1 VSKQKALAAQARA
14 AWRCGAVVL
23 SVVATALCAAPS
35 QASPLRTRDTA
46 GEMAPSAV
54 ALAVLPPAAGVADM
68 QRRDA
73 DILWPTHGWVMS
85 TPEAQGVDSDVL
97 ANAMTTI
104 RARHLPVHSLLIA
117 RHGKIVL
124 DAYFHPFADNQLHDV
139 ASVTKS
145 VVSTLVGIAMRQR
158 RIGDLNTPVVQ
169 MLPSDEAAADP
180 WKSRMTLAHMLSM
193 TSGLDCSG
201 NRGRN
206 FLQQMEQSP
215 HWTEFALGRQLVA
228 QPGTTFAYCA
238 GNMHVVSAVLT
249 RAVRESAAAF
259 ARQELFAPLG
269 IEQVAWATD
278 RDGVTHGFSDL
289 RMQPRDMAKLGYLW
303 LHHGVWEGRQIVPAS
318 YLSAAFAP
326 HATVEQNVQYGYGMW
341 IYPTRGHA
349 GGAPDLEANGYG
361 GQRIAVI
368 PSQDIVVVITGAGLD
383 ANDVG
388 RLVADAAR
396 AAGPLPA
403 NSQGAWRLNTLVADA
418 AGSSVTRIAS
428 VGQKS
433 RGRRTIVRTAA
444 LGTSYH

>member
-1 VSKQKALAAQARA
+1 
-14 AWRCGAVVL
+14 
-23 SVVATALCAAPS
+23 
-35 QASPLRTRDTA
+35 
-46 GEMAPSAV
+46 MAPSAV
-54 ALAVLPPAAGVADM
+54 ALAVLPPAASVADL

-73 DILWPTHGWVMS
+73 DTVWPTHGWAVS
-85 TPEAQGVDSDVL
+85 TPESQGVDTGVL
-97 ANAMTTI
+97 ASAMATI

-158 RIGDLNTPVVQ
+158 RIGDLNTPVMQ
-169 MLPSDEAAADP
+169 MLPSEAAADP

-201 NRGRN
+201 NGSRN

-238 GNMHVVSAVLT
+238 GNMQVVSAVLT
-249 RAVRESAAAF
+249 GAVGESAAAF

-269 IEQVAWATD
+269 IDHVAWATD
-278 RDGVTHGFSDL
+278 RDGISHGFSDL

-318 YLSAAFAP
+318 YLAAAFSR
-326 HATVEQNVQYGYGMW
+326 HANVEANVQYGYGMW
-341 IYPTRGHA
+341 IYPARGHA
-349 GGAPDLEANGYG
+349 GGAPDFEANGYG

-368 PSQDIVVVITGAGLD
+368 PGEDMVVVITGAGLD

-388 RLVADAAR
+388 RLIADAAR

-403 NSQGAWRLNTLVADA
+403 NPQGAWRLNTLVADA
-418 AGSSVTRIAS
+418 AGSSRARMAKVEP
-428 VGQKS
+428 KL
-433 RGRRTIVRTAA
+433 RGHRAAMRTAA
-444 LGTSYH
+444 LGVSYH